1 MIESNPSVCCD
12 ENSGT
17 IFQDFGS
24 VVIRNWLDAD
34 IDGYAELVADPAAMK
49 YIADGQPR
57 ARARAESEVNR
68 FRKEIA
74 SRGWSRFVI
83 ARKED
88 NKFAGYIGF
97 QEVNGEIDYGGRFLQ
112 QFWRSRMIPLSYC
125 LTLEYGFEKIGFD
138 SLYATVHPENKNA
151 LSVTKA
157 FFGVCGE
164 RLVSGE
170 YGQLIRFDVNRE
182 QFNQKLR
189 EPNRNFMSKAARV
202 QVEINA

>member
-1 MIESNPSVCCD
+1 MIENNPSLLTD
-12 ENSGT
+12 EKSRN

-24 VVIRNWLDAD
+24 VVIRNWSDAD
-34 IDGYAELVADPAAMK
+34 IDGYAELVADPTAMK
-49 YIADGQPR
+49 YIADGHPR
-57 ARARAESEVNR
+57 ARARAEAEVDR
-68 FRKEIA
+68 FRKEI
-74 SRGWSRFVI
+74 STRGWSRFVI
-83 ARKED
+83 ARRDD

-157 FFGVCGE
+157 FFGINE
-164 RLVSGE
+164 KLVSGAF
-170 YGQLIRFDVNRE
+170 GQLVRFDLNRE
-182 QFNQKLR
+182 QYNQMLR
-189 EPNRNFMSKAARV
+189 EPNRKFMSKAARV
-202 QVEINA
+202 HAETNA